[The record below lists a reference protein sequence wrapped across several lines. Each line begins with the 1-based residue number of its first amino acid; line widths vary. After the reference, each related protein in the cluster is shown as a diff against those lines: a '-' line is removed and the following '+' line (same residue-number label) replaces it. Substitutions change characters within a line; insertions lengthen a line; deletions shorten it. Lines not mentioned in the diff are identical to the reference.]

1 MRSMGRLVEMM
12 MVVVGEMRCDAMDIR
27 DTTGTLGKLPEGK

>member
-1 MRSMGRLVEMM
+1 MM
-12 MVVVGEMRCDAMDIR
+12 MVVVGEMRCDAMRCDAMDIR